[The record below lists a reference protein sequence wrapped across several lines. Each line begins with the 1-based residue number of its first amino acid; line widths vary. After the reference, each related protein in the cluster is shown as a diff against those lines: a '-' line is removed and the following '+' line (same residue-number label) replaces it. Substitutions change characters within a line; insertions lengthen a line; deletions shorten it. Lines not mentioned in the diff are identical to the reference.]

1 MGPESPQNPKPDDLP
16 EDERTGHEP
25 DPSRPEA
32 YLLRP
37 RDGSESLD

>member
-32 YLLRP
+32 CFPAHKTVLKL
-37 RDGSESLD
+37 